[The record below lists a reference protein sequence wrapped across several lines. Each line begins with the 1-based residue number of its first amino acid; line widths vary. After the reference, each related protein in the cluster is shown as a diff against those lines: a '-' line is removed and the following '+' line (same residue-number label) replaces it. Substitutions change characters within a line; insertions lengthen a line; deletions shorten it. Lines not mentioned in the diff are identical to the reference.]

1 MSAKNPLI
9 QGTLILTI
17 SGLLT
22 RILGFFYRI
31 YLADALGAEALG
43 IYQLIFPVYGLCFTL
58 FAAGNQTALSR
69 MIASREEQYHRQLL
83 THTIFVALGTA
94 LVLSLCLYSGAS
106 LVADHFLLEPRSAV
120 SLRILTL
127 SFPFCA
133 VTSCINGYYYGRQKA
148 LIPATTQF
156 LEQLTRMLVIYLIL
170 CSLTAHNRAF
180 TCEMAVIGLCA
191 GEMVSMIFNCL
202 SMIPVRQIPRKKNT
216 HIHTPSLPPFSIYA
230 ELFHLSLPLTANRFT
245 INLLHS
251 LESILLPTFLKLSGI
266 GASTA
271 LSLYGILNGMT
282 MPFILFPATVT
293 NSLSV
298 MLLPKVADAAARE
311 QPQTLAHT
319 ASTGLRYSLL
329 ISILCTG
336 IFLVYGYDMGVLIFH
351 SETAGSYIRTLS
363 WLCPF
368 LYLGTTLGSI
378 LNGLDLAPTV
388 FLQNILASAVRIIFV
403 LFLVPH
409 HGMSGY
415 LWGML
420 AGSLCLTL
428 MHGYTLHR
436 HIPQVSLPVSQL
448 LTAVSIIA
456 AGLCF
461 SLRLPLEFIGTQG
474 IRGMLTLALR
484 CISVCLIFLLYFF
497 LTERQKSRI

>member
-1 MSAKNPLI
+1 MSTKNPLI
-9 QGTLILTI
+9 QGTLILTA

-22 RILGFFYRI
+22 RLLGFFYRI

-69 MIASREEQYHRQLL
+69 MIASREETHHRQLL
-83 THTIFVALGTA
+83 THTIFVSLGTA
-94 LVLSLCLYSGAS
+94 LLLSLFLFLGAP
-106 LVADHFLLEPRSAV
+106 LVADHFLMEARSTA
-120 SLRILTL
+120 SLRLLAL

-148 LIPATTQF
+148 VIPAATQL
-156 LEQLTRMLVIYLIL
+156 LEQLARMLTIYLII
-170 CSLTAHNRAF
+170 CSLTGTNRNF

-191 GEMVSMIFNCL
+191 GEVISMIFNCL
-202 SMIPVRQIPRKKNT
+202 SMMPHPRT
-216 HIHTPSLPPFSIYA
+216 YHAVTLRPFSIYA

-245 INLLHS
+245 ISLLHS

-266 GASTA
+266 SASTA
-271 LSLYGILNGMT
+271 LSLYGTLNGMA
-282 MPFILFPATVT
+282 MPFILFPATIT

-298 MLLPKVADAAARE
+298 MLLPKIADAAARKH
-311 QPQTLAHT
+311 PQALAHT

-336 IFLVYGYDMGVLIFH
+336 IFLIYGHDMGILIFH

-378 LNGLDLAPTV
+378 LNGLDLAPSV
-388 FLQNILASAVRIIFV
+388 FLQNILASTVRILSL
-403 LFLVPH
+403 LFLVPR
-409 HGMSGY
+409 HGMIGY

-436 HIPQVSLPVSQL
+436 HIPEASFSTPQL
-448 LTAVSIIA
+448 LVSGSIVA
-456 AGLCF
+456 AGLWL
-461 SLRLPLEFIGTQG
+461 SLRLPLSFLGTQG
-474 IRGMLTLALR
+474 TSGLLALALR
-484 CISVCLIFLLYFF
+484 CTFVCLLFLLYFF
-497 LTERQKSRI
+497 FTERQKSRI